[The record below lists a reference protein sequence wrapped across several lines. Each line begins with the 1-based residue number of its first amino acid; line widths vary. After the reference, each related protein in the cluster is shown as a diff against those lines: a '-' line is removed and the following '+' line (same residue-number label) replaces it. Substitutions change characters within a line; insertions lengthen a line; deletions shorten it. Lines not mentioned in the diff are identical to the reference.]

1 MKRRKNMLSVL
12 LAAAM
17 VCGALTGCGQDGGSG
32 AGQSGEG
39 KESQAAESQAAE
51 SEGEQESG
59 GEEAQD
65 TAQASEGGSADG
77 AAAEGE
83 GSGAGEESGEFGRI
97 SEETITLS
105 LAARYVAGQYTTDFA
120 STDQFKEY
128 EKRLG
133 IRFDV
138 SAYDLEQWPSKLTLM
153 MASDEMPDLIAY
165 ANMTC
170 IDVEKYGKD
179 GYLLDFAEYLDIMP
193 NLKKRME
200 EYPDYAATITNEN
213 GNIYA
218 FSTLTA
224 SSESSMVRPIY
235 LNKKWLDNL
244 NLEEPKTLDEFYN
257 VLKAFKEQDANGNG
271 DPTDEIP
278 MGRADTVFW
287 PDMPILWAFGI
298 YGQSEAFYLTPQDG
312 NKIVLGDTTENYKE
326 YLRFMHKLYEEGL
339 MNVDAFVTTYS
350 EVEALYQDDKVGYW
364 QTWAPLPGDVKDWI
378 IVNGFT
384 TEEYNP
390 VKTNVIYN
398 RASSAY
404 MLAASADTEHPE
416 EVARFVDYLFTYEGA
431 LSAKSGYEGVS
442 FDYVEKDGMLS
453 IDYEPYATAAGFD
466 DINDFYAQK
475 VIAANVFPIYQM
487 DRKGGLADVMKESTW
502 EELHSDKMYEI
513 GGTSLLREIA
523 IREEGVEV
531 IYVYP
536 NMKYTAEELETRST
550 LYTDV
555 YNYLVTAKVQFIT
568 GETDIDAGWDAYLAE
583 LDKMGLERLM
593 EIEQAAYDRYIGN

>member
-12 LAAAM
+12 LAATM

-32 AGQSGEG
+32 GNQDGES
-39 KESQAAESQAAE
+39 KESQAAESQPV
-51 SEGEQESG
+51 
-59 GEEAQD
+59 EEAG
-65 TAQASEGGSADG
+65 ASEAKEDENEVQAGEDGG

-83 GSGAGEESGEFGRI
+83 SSGGDDETEKFSRI

-153 MASDEMPDLIAY
+153 MASDEMPDIIAY
-165 ANMTC
+165 ANMTS
-170 IDVEKYGKD
+170 IDVEKYGKE

-200 EYPDYAATITNEN
+200 EYPEYAAAITNEQ

-224 SSESSMVRPIY
+224 SSEYIMVRPIFM
-235 LNKKWLDNL
+235 NKKWMDNL
-244 NLEEPKTLDEFYN
+244 NLEEPKTVDDLYN

-287 PDMPILWAFGI
+287 TDMPILWAYGI
-298 YGQSEAFYLTPQDG
+298 YGRSEAFYLMPQDG

-350 EVEALYQDDKVGYW
+350 EVEAKHQDGKVGYW
-364 QTWAPLPGDVKDWI
+364 QTWASLPGDVRDWI
-378 IVNGFT
+378 VVNGFT
-384 TEEYNP
+384 SEYNP
-390 VKTNVIYN
+390 VRTNVVYN
-398 RASSAY
+398 RADNAY

-416 EVARFVDYLFTYEGA
+416 EVARFVDYLFTYEGSV
-431 LSAKSGYEGVS
+431 SAKHGYEGVS
-442 FDYVEKDGMLS
+442 FDLVEEDGIQQ
-453 IDYEPYATAAGFD
+453 IDYKPYAEAAGFD
-466 DINDFYAQK
+466 NISDFYAQK
-475 VIAANVFPIYQM
+475 AIAANVFTIYWT
-487 DRKGGLADVMKESTW
+487 DIKGGLEDAMKEATR
-502 EELHSDKMYEI
+502 EELYEDRFI
-513 GGTSLLREIA
+513 EAGGMSLLREIA

-531 IYVYP
+531 ISVYP
-536 NMKYTAEELETRST
+536 NVKYTAEELETRST

-583 LDKMGLERLM
+583 LDKIGLERLL
-593 EIEQAAYDRYIGN
+593 EIEQAAYDRYLGN